1 MPNFQIPDKITVD
14 RESYTDSYGKFT
26 IEPLERGFGTTVG
39 NALRRIMLSAIPGCA
54 ITAIRFDGVLHEFS
68 AIEGVLE
75 DVTSIILNLKQV
87 KLDIVDS
94 KPIKVNLK
102 LKGPKE
108 IKAKD
113 LNGDNPNV
121 RIMNPNFH
129 IMNIQEEKE
138 INMTVWFGRGRGY
151 SPAEKNRTPDVPVD
165 TIPVDSIFSPIVK
178 AIFNV
183 EKLQSGIKEDLERL
197 TLEVFTDNSMTPDNA
212 LSYSADMMINHLR
225 PFSELKSKNII
236 EPEEQIDE
244 EILRVR
250 KQLQRSIDE
259 LELSVRS
266 YNCLQAADIRTIA
279 DLVVKEEQE
288 MLRYKNFG
296 RKSLNEL
303 VAKLDDLGLRFGMDI
318 TPYMKDMN
326 K

>member
-1 MPNFQIPDKITVD
+1 MPNFKIPEKIKVD
-14 RESYTDSYGKFT
+14 RESYSDSYGKFT
-26 IEPLERGFGTTVG
+26 IEPLERGFGTTLG

-54 ITAIRFDGVLHEFS
+54 ITAVRFEGVLHEFS
-68 AIEGVLE
+68 SIEGVLE
-75 DVTSIILNLKQV
+75 DVSTIILNLKQV
-87 KLDIVDS
+87 KLDLLDS
-94 KPIKVNLK
+94 KPAKVSLK
-102 LKGPKE
+102 LQGPRE

-113 LNGDNPNV
+113 LNADNPNIK
-121 RIMNPNFH
+121 IMNPNFH
-129 IMNIQEEKE
+129 IMNIQEEKN
-138 INMTVWFGRGRGY
+138 IDLMIWFGRGRGY
-151 SPAEKNRTPDVPVD
+151 SPAEKNRTPDAPVD
-165 TIPVDSIFSPIVK
+165 TIPVDSIFSPILKVN
-178 AIFNV
+178 FVV
-183 EKLQSGIKEDLERL
+183 EKLQSGIKEDLEKL
-197 TLEVFTDNSMTPDNA
+197 ILEIFTDHSMSPDNA
-212 LSYSADMMINHLR
+212 LSYASDMMMNHLK
-225 PFSELKSKNII
+225 PFSELKTKNII
-236 EPEEQIDE
+236 EPEEQVDE
-244 EILRVR
+244 EVLRIR

-318 TPYMKDMN
+318 TPYTKDM

>member
-1 MPNFQIPDKITVD
+1 MPNFQIPDKIKVD
-14 RESYTDSYGKFT
+14 RDSYSDSYGKFT
-26 IEPLERGFGTTVG
+26 IEPLERGFGTTLG
-39 NALRRIMLSAIPGCA
+39 NSLRRIMLSAIPGCA
-54 ITAIRFDGVLHEFS
+54 ITALRIEGVLHEFS
-68 AIEGVLE
+68 AIEGILE

-87 KLDIVDS
+87 KLDLLDS
-94 KPIKVNLK
+94 KPVKVNIK
-102 LKGPKE
+102 FQGPKE
-108 IKAKD
+108 VKAKD
-113 LNGDNPNV
+113 LNADNPNV
-121 RIMNPNFH
+121 KIMNPGFH

-138 INMTVWFGRGRGY
+138 INMTIWFGRGRGY
-151 SPAEKNRTPDVPVD
+151 SPAEKNRTPDAPVD
-165 TIPVDSIFSPIVK
+165 TIPVDSIFSPILKVK
-178 AIFNV
+178 FDV
-183 EKLQSGIKEDLERL
+183 EKLQSGVKEDLERL
-197 TLEVFTDNSMTPDNA
+197 MIEVHTDSSMTPDNA
-212 LSYSADMMINHLR
+212 LSYAADMMVNHLK

-266 YNCLQAADIRTIA
+266 YNCLQAADIRTIS

-318 TPYMKDMN
+318 TPFMKDI

>member
-1 MPNFQIPDKITVD
+1 MPNFQIPDKIKVD
-14 RESYTDSYGKFT
+14 RESYSDNYGKFT

-39 NALRRIMLSAIPGCA
+39 NSLRRIMLSAIPGCA
-54 ITAIRFDGVLHEFS
+54 ITAVRFEGVLHEFS

-75 DVTSIILNLKQV
+75 DVTTIILNLKQV
-87 KLDIVDS
+87 KLDILDA
-94 KPIKVNLK
+94 KPVKVNLK
-102 LKGPKE
+102 LQGPKE

-113 LNGDNPNV
+113 LNGDNPNIK
-121 RIMNPNFH
+121 IMNPGFH
-129 IMNIQEEKE
+129 IMNIQEEKT
-138 INMTVWFGRGRGY
+138 IDLTVWFGRGRGY
-151 SPAEKNRTPDVPVD
+151 FPAEKNRTPDAPVD
-165 TIPVDSIFSPIVK
+165 TIPIDSIFSPILKV
-178 AIFNV
+178 NYSV
-183 EKLQSGIKEDLERL
+183 EKLQSGIKENLEKL
-197 TLEVFTDNSMTPDNA
+197 VLEIFTDHSMSPDNA
-212 LSYSADMMINHLR
+212 LSYASDLMMNHLK
-225 PFSELKSKNII
+225 PFSELKTKNII
-236 EPEEQIDE
+236 EPEEQVDE
-244 EILRVR
+244 EVLRIR

-266 YNCLQAADIRTIA
+266 YNCLQAAEIRTIA

-318 TPYMKDMN
+318 TPYTKDMN